1 MATKPDAEQRF
12 AAQAARYTRRAYQM
26 SLSSGQHVVE
36 IVNGELVETR
46 PDGSTQVLR
55 KAPPKHKA
63 SIGMKLKVTNG

>member
-1 MATKPDAEQRF
+1 MVLKLDAEQRF
-12 AAQAARYTRRAYQM
+12 AVQAARYTRYAYQA
-26 SLSSGQHVVE
+26 SLKSGQHIVE

-63 SIGMKLKVTNG
+63 PIGMKLKVT